1 MRQKRANNM
10 TTYTQLQAQAK
21 ALGIK
26 ANQKASVLQLAI
38 DNASKVNPFEQFNK
52 ELAVAVAT
60 VEATYVAPQANP
72 ASAKMQKFLL
82 DMRTRH
88 HIATTPEEIALLS
101 FKQVRE
107 ELQELQSRPAPATP
121 SQMEKI
127 NTIIAEMQAH
137 GANINI
143 SAEKLA
149 SLTGGREGTASK
161 LIDFLM
167 QKKGAL
173 NIVSPASEAQ
183 INTIAEWFLCP
194 DIPFEDF
201 NINKK
206 VLMPD
211 VSATAWRF
219 LSVEEFKA
227 ELTAKLTR
235 SDASRLIDAHRAVF
249 YTWKQSR
256 ITKAQMKH
264 IRELDERLASI
275 ESQAEVTFAVD
286 LDGEIVEVATAKK
299 NTYNPRAHEPLTE
312 HQLMQ
317 LSNKEAT
324 TLIDQMKKEQTERYA
339 SIDASPAQQD
349 LQDKVAGF
357 DDRTGVGRA
366 KNENDARSNEFH
378 RMSDLIF
385 KLEAVA
391 GQESE
396 GLHELVQEVLIDG
409 GGNYEH
415 AKNEIKAF
423 MHLCVNHQNKERA
436 YQTSGTLLQIAEATI
451 IGTAIAEEVG
461 AEIQKQYSEAV

>member
-1 MRQKRANNM
+1 
-10 TTYTQLQAQAK
+10 
-21 ALGIK
+21 
-26 ANQKASVLQLAI
+26 
-38 DNASKVNPFEQFNK
+38 
-52 ELAVAVAT
+52 
-60 VEATYVAPQANP
+60 
-72 ASAKMQKFLL
+72 
-82 DMRTRH
+82 
-88 HIATTPEEIALLS
+88 
-101 FKQVRE
+101 
-107 ELQELQSRPAPATP
+107 
-121 SQMEKI
+121 
-127 NTIIAEMQAH
+127 
-137 GANINI
+137 
-143 SAEKLA
+143 
-149 SLTGGREGTASK
+149 
-161 LIDFLM
+161 M

-183 INTIAEWFLCP
+183 ISTIAEWFLCP

-206 VLMPD
+206 AMMPS
-211 VSATAWRF
+211 VSPTAWRF
-219 LSVEEFKA
+219 LSIEEFKA

-378 RMSDLIF
+378 RLSDLIF

-391 GQESE
+391 GQESD
-396 GLHELVQEVLIDG
+396 LHDLIKEVLIDG

-461 AEIQKQYSEAV
+461 AEIQKQYSQAV